1 MQKDNISRRKLSI
14 FTYFF
19 ILSCVVG
26 ITILLIKELNIG
38 YGFNEILYQKDIES
52 EINDENKYYIS
63 KIKEEYGIT
72 ISYGERDRIF
82 LSSVNA
88 NVQDNSNIANNNI
101 KTIYEA
107 LKKYPK
113 DIFNIF
119 KEEKY
124 NLYIL
129 LVSNF
134 NDNNIALASKNN
146 LNQYRIYLSNNEQFE
161 RAFHHEFF
169 HILEYYMSEKN
180 SRLYY
185 SWNLY
190 NPYGFVYDDDI
201 SKLND
206 ELVYSKY
213 LTDVINSRAYFLSKY
228 SKVSAKEDR
237 AEIFAEI
244 MILDKYESYLKNGS
258 NIRKKIDYLLNQ
270 VNENITIS
278 DFYFSQY
285 LK

>member
-146 LNQYRIYLSNNEQFE
+146 LNQYKIGC
-161 RAFHHEFF
+161 H
-169 HILEYYMSEKN
+169 
-180 SRLYY
+180 
-185 SWNLY
+185 
-190 NPYGFVYDDDI
+190 
-201 SKLND
+201 
-206 ELVYSKY
+206 
-213 LTDVINSRAYFLSKY
+213 
-228 SKVSAKEDR
+228 
-237 AEIFAEI
+237 
-244 MILDKYESYLKNGS
+244 LKM
-258 NIRKKIDYLLNQ
+258 
-270 VNENITIS
+270 
-278 DFYFSQY
+278 F
-285 LK
+285 